1 MLRNLGNEQIKS
13 HIVIKPPI
21 HQTLTERIDRKMKA
35 KHIVVYLLLAIV
47 SSSCIREEALNA
59 EADILSCI
67 LPGVAMTTSP
77 IINNNSITIF
87 VGPGTD
93 ISELKPEF
101 TLTPGA
107 AISPLSGTERNFNT
121 PQEYTVTAAD
131 GVWKKMYTVSVIDTE
146 LATNYNFEDTL
157 GGKKYYIFVEREGDK
172 VVMEWASGNAG
183 YAMTGVAKTADDYP
197 TFQITDGKAGKCLSL
212 VTRSTGFFGQ
222 IAGMPIAAGNLFIGS
237 FDVNNAM
244 SNPLKATKFG
254 LPFRHVPTY
263 LAGYYKYKAG
273 DQFTEGGKPV
283 NGKRDICDIYAIMY
297 ETSESVPTL
306 DGTNAFTSPNLIST
320 ARINNAKETNEWTYF
335 KLPFIT
341 LPGKLI
347 DKEKLREGKYNIAIV
362 FTSSLEGDHFNGAIG
377 STLLIDEAELIY
389 RSEI

>member
-1 MLRNLGNEQIKS
+1 
-13 HIVIKPPI
+13 
-21 HQTLTERIDRKMKA
+21 MKA
-35 KHIVVYLLLAIV
+35 KHVILYLLLAIV
-47 SSSCIREEALNA
+47 SFSCIGEEALNA
-59 EADILSCI
+59 EADILSCA

-93 ISELKPEF
+93 ISELTPEF

-107 AISPLSGTERNFNT
+107 TINPLSGTERNFNT

-131 GVWKKMYTVSVIDTE
+131 GVWKKT
-146 LATNYNFEDTL
+146 
-157 GGKKYYIFVEREGDK
+157 YIVEREGGK

-197 TFQITDGKAGKCLSL
+197 TFQITDGKTGKCLSL

-335 KLPFIT
+335 KLPFST
-341 LPGKLI
+341 LPGKFI
-347 DKEKLREGKYNIAIV
+347 DKEKLMEGKYNIAIV

-389 RSEI
+389 HSED

>member
-1 MLRNLGNEQIKS
+1 
-13 HIVIKPPI
+13 
-21 HQTLTERIDRKMKA
+21 MKA
-35 KHIVVYLLLAIV
+35 KHVILYLLLAIV
-47 SSSCIREEALNA
+47 SFSCIGEEALNA
-59 EADILSCI
+59 EADILSCA

-93 ISELKPEF
+93 ISELTPEF

-107 AISPLSGTERNFNT
+107 TINPLSGTERNFNT

-131 GVWKKMYTVSVIDTE
+131 GVWKKTYIISVIDTE

-157 GGKKYYIFVEREGDK
+157 GGKKYYIFVEREGGK

-183 YAMTGVAKTADDYP
+183 YAMTGVAKTAADYP

-237 FDVNNAM
+237 FDVSNAM

-335 KLPFIT
+335 KLPFTT
-341 LPGKLI
+341 LPGKFI
-347 DKEKLREGKYNIAIV
+347 DKEKLMDGKYNIAIV

-389 RSEI
+389 HSED

>member
-1 MLRNLGNEQIKS
+1 
-13 HIVIKPPI
+13 
-21 HQTLTERIDRKMKA
+21 MKA

-146 LATNYNFEDTL
+146 LATNYNS
-157 GGKKYYIFVEREGDK
+157 KIH
-172 VVMEWASGNAG
+172 WAE
-183 YAMTGVAKTADDYP
+183 
-197 TFQITDGKAGKCLSL
+197 
-212 VTRSTGFFGQ
+212 RST
-222 IAGMPIAAGNLFIGS
+222 
-237 FDVNNAM
+237 
-244 SNPLKATKFG
+244 
-254 LPFRHVPTY
+254 TY
-263 LAGYYKYKAG
+263 LW
-273 DQFTEGGKPV
+273 
-283 NGKRDICDIYAIMY
+283 
-297 ETSESVPTL
+297 
-306 DGTNAFTSPNLIST
+306 
-320 ARINNAKETNEWTYF
+320 NAKE
-335 KLPFIT
+335 I
-341 LPGKLI
+341 
-347 DKEKLREGKYNIAIV
+347 R
-362 FTSSLEGDHFNGAIG
+362 SSWNGP
-377 STLLIDEAELIY
+377 AEM
-389 RSEI
+389 RVMP

>member
-1 MLRNLGNEQIKS
+1 
-13 HIVIKPPI
+13 
-21 HQTLTERIDRKMKA
+21 
-35 KHIVVYLLLAIV
+35 
-47 SSSCIREEALNA
+47 
-59 EADILSCI
+59 
-67 LPGVAMTTSP
+67 
-77 IINNNSITIF
+77 
-87 VGPGTD
+87 
-93 ISELKPEF
+93 
-101 TLTPGA
+101 
-107 AISPLSGTERNFNT
+107 
-121 PQEYTVTAAD
+121 
-131 GVWKKMYTVSVIDTE
+131 
-146 LATNYNFEDTL
+146 
-157 GGKKYYIFVEREGDK
+157 
-172 VVMEWASGNAG
+172 
-183 YAMTGVAKTADDYP
+183 MTGVAKTADDYP

-237 FDVNNAM
+237 FDVSNAM

-335 KLPFIT
+335 KLPFTT
-341 LPGKLI
+341 LPGKFI
-347 DKEKLREGKYNIAIV
+347 DKEKLMDGKYNIAIV
-362 FTSSLEGDHFNGAIG
+362 FTSSLEGDRFNGAIG
-377 STLLIDEAELIY
+377 STLLIDDTRVNLSLGRLVELNNFITTKTMKIYPYIFSLLTCIGIALPGYAQVDRNETLIRSALHGLEYEIKAGFSIGGTAPLPLPVEIRSIDGYNPTLAISIGGEVTKWIAVQNKLGIIVGLRLENKAMTTEATVKNY
-389 RSEI
+389 NMEILGQGGERISGVWTGGVKPKYILPD

>member
-1 MLRNLGNEQIKS
+1 
-13 HIVIKPPI
+13 
-21 HQTLTERIDRKMKA
+21 MKA
-35 KHIVVYLLLAIV
+35 KHVIVYLLLAIV

-107 AISPLSGTERNFNT
+107 TISPLSGTERNFNT

-131 GVWKKMYTVSVIDTE
+131 GIWKKAYTVSVIDTE

-157 GGKKYYIFVEREGDK
+157 GGKKYYIFVERERDK

-197 TFQITDGKAGKCLSL
+197 TFQITDGKAGKCLS
-212 VTRSTGFFGQ
+212 
-222 IAGMPIAAGNLFIGS
+222 
-237 FDVNNAM
+237 
-244 SNPLKATKFG
+244 
-254 LPFRHVPTY
+254 
-263 LAGYYKYKAG
+263 
-273 DQFTEGGKPV
+273 
-283 NGKRDICDIYAIMY
+283 
-297 ETSESVPTL
+297 
-306 DGTNAFTSPNLIST
+306 
-320 ARINNAKETNEWTYF
+320 
-335 KLPFIT
+335 
-341 LPGKLI
+341 
-347 DKEKLREGKYNIAIV
+347 
-362 FTSSLEGDHFNGAIG
+362 
-377 STLLIDEAELIY
+377 
-389 RSEI
+389 

>member
-1 MLRNLGNEQIKS
+1 
-13 HIVIKPPI
+13 
-21 HQTLTERIDRKMKA
+21 MKA
-35 KHIVVYLLLAIV
+35 KHVILYLLLAIV
-47 SSSCIREEALNA
+47 SFSCIGEEALNA
-59 EADILSCI
+59 EADILSCA

-93 ISELKPEF
+93 ISELTPEF

-107 AISPLSGTERNFNT
+107 TINPLSGTERNFNT

-131 GVWKKMYTVSVIDTE
+131 GVWKKTYIISVIDTE

-157 GGKKYYIFVEREGDK
+157 GGKKYYIFVERD
-172 VVMEWASGNAG
+172 
-183 YAMTGVAKTADDYP
+183 P

-237 FDVNNAM
+237 FDVSNAM

-335 KLPFIT
+335 KLPFTT
-341 LPGKLI
+341 LPGKFI
-347 DKEKLREGKYNIAIV
+347 DKEKLMDGKYNIAIV

-389 RSEI
+389 HSED

>member
-1 MLRNLGNEQIKS
+1 
-13 HIVIKPPI
+13 
-21 HQTLTERIDRKMKA
+21 
-35 KHIVVYLLLAIV
+35 
-47 SSSCIREEALNA
+47 
-59 EADILSCI
+59 
-67 LPGVAMTTSP
+67 
-77 IINNNSITIF
+77 
-87 VGPGTD
+87 
-93 ISELKPEF
+93 
-101 TLTPGA
+101 
-107 AISPLSGTERNFNT
+107 
-121 PQEYTVTAAD
+121 
-131 GVWKKMYTVSVIDTE
+131 
-146 LATNYNFEDTL
+146 
-157 GGKKYYIFVEREGDK
+157 
-172 VVMEWASGNAG
+172 MEWASGNAG

-237 FDVNNAM
+237 FDVSNAM

-335 KLPFIT
+335 KLPFTT
-341 LPGKLI
+341 LPGKFI
-347 DKEKLREGKYNIAIV
+347 DKEKLMDGKYNIAIV

-389 RSEI
+389 HSEAVAALLKLPINWRLSDSSINNFMASRAKGSSSTMIQFIMLYLKLQNRDFHLLFVPTYNVQDTVILTYAGYWQVRFHRLYPAGLQQPV